1 MSSSAQIVPL
11 TNSPNQVFEVALS
24 IDGTVKS
31 LQGYL
36 HYNEVAN
43 YWVLSIYDLLGN
55 LILDSVPF
63 VTGNG
68 SGDAAS
74 GNLLGQFD
82 YLGIGSLYIL
92 NVSGVVSPD
101 FPDQND
107 LGTDFEPLWAN
118 TQ

>member
-1 MSSSAQIVPL
+1 MSTSPQIVPL
-11 TNSPNQVFEVALS
+11 TNSPNQTFSVALS

-36 HYNEVAN
+36 HYNEVAG
-43 YWVLSIYDLLGN
+43 YWVLSIYDLLDN

-68 SGDAAS
+68 SGDEAS

-92 NVSGVVSPD
+92 NISGVAAPD
-101 FPDQND
+101 FPNSID
-107 LGTDFEPLWAN
+107 LGADFQALWAS